1 MIMGKLDRNSDGLID
16 REEWVSQLNE
26 LFRFMNSTA
35 FEKHAAE
42 LLTTANHIHAAAAAN
57 SKQQQSEAV
66 AAAAVQRVHSVAAAV
81 SHS

>member
-1 MIMGKLDRNSDGLID
+1 MILGKLDRNSDGLID

-42 LLTTANHIHAAAAAN
+42 LLTTANHIHTAAGTA
-57 SKQQQSEAV
+57 AV
-66 AAAAVQRVHSVAAAV
+66 ASIRQVVGAGPKLQSVPAAV
-81 SHS
+81 SNN

>member
-42 LLTTANHIHAAAAAN
+42 LLTIAIHIHQAAN
-57 SKQQQSEAV
+57 GKQLQQSQSGQ
-66 AAAAVQRVHSVAAAV
+66 AAQRVQTGTAV
-81 SHS
+81 TAHT